1 MRLLPAVALTLGL
14 VSAQETLDFIDFESM
29 GINPAEVLAVDPEI
43 ESMLAA
49 YEASQSESSGPG
61 LARMGGMNGMSDILS
76 MFGGRQLP
84 PGIQLADFIV
94 NGQFD
99 TIGFL
104 NALKAALSAAATQAP
119 PAVPVVV
126 TNPPAAPRPS
136 SNRPVAQVASA
147 PEEGRNTGGNR
158 PSGNRPSAPAAS
170 EAAVKTFT
178 SGTGNQYNRC
188 RVCSNMT
195 AAECAAASFV
205 TCNDENT
212 ESSTQVC
219 QMTYRSYYTNSGVQT
234 RYWSRCVEQKTCQ
247 DAVRQNFVASMS
259 LGITGYHPKNRC
271 HPENKLN
278 RRFRNS
284 QCSLCTKMVGAA
296 PATTNQFF
304 VSDTQFTDT
313 RSLADVLNNPIT
325 YMKWD
330 AAEER
335 GQLYAEGTY
344 A

>member
-14 VSAQETLDFIDFESM
+14 VSAQETLDFIDFEGM

-61 LARMGGMNGMSDILS
+61 LARMGGMDSIMSL
-76 MFGGRQLP
+76 FGGRQLP

-94 NGQFD
+94 NGAFD

-104 NALKAALSAAATQAP
+104 NALKAALTAAATPAP
-119 PAVPVVV
+119 APAVPVVV

-147 PEEGRNTGGNR
+147 QEEGRNTGGNR
-158 PSGNRPSAPAAS
+158 PAGNRPSAPAAS

-178 SGTGNQYNRC
+178 GASTTKYNRC
-188 RVCSNMT
+188 RVCNNMT
-195 AAECAAASFV
+195 AAQCAAASFV

-219 QMTYRSYYTNSGVQT
+219 QMTYRSYFTTSGVQT
-234 RYWSRCVEQKTCQ
+234 RYWSRCVEEAACA
-247 DAVRQNFVASMS
+247 DGVRQNFVASMS
-259 LGITGYHPKNRC
+259 MGISGYHPKNRC
-271 HPENKLN
+271 HPANKIN

-284 QCSLCTKMVGAA
+284 QCSLCTKMVAES
-296 PATTNQFF
+296 ATTNEFF
-304 VSDTQFTDT
+304 VSDTQFTAAST
-313 RSLADVLNNPIT
+313 LETVLNDPIT

-330 AAEER
+330 AAEEGR
-335 GQLYAEGTY
+335 GQLYAQGTY

>member
-1 MRLLPAVALTLGL
+1 MG
-14 VSAQETLDFIDFESM
+14 SAQETLDFIDFEGM

-158 PSGNRPSAPAAS
+158 PSGNRPAAPAA
-170 EAAVKTFT
+170 APAVKTVLNEG
-178 SGTGNQYNRC
+178 SGNKYNRC
-188 RVCSNMT
+188 RVCNNMT
-195 AAECAAASFV
+195 AAECAAAALV
-205 TCNDENT
+205 TCNDENIT
-212 ESSTQVC
+212 SSTQVC

-234 RYWSRCVEQKTCQ
+234 RFWSRCVEENACS
-247 DAVRQNFVASMS
+247 DGVRQNFVASMS
-259 LGITGYHPKNRC
+259 LDIAGYHPKNRC
-271 HPENKLN
+271 HPADKIN

-284 QCSLCTKMVGAA
+284 QCSLCTKMVGELT
-296 PATTNQFF
+296 TTNQFF
-304 VSDTQFTDT
+304 VTDTQFTAANT
-313 RSLADVLNNPIT
+313 LEEVLNDPIT
-325 YMKWD
+325 FMKWD
-330 AAEER
+330 ASEER
-335 GQLYAEGTY
+335 GQLYAAGTY